1 MFIFYLDYKIIF
13 LFIILSTIKNI
24 FYYIMGASIL
34 PITVYKGKIMLLFG
48 KERDIDENPG
58 WSDFG
63 GGTDKGETFIQTAV
77 REGGE
82 EMTGFLG
89 SSDDIKRLLN
99 RFGTFNVDY
108 KSDNGYGTYRC
119 HVFPIEYDE
128 YLPYYYNNNQRF
140 LQKRLPSSIIRDT
153 KIFEKT
159 QIKWFDINELAKRRS
174 EFRSFY
180 RNIIDLILENKT
192 GLEKFAK
199 KCIKSKHN
207 VTRNI
212 RNGQMKKTKSRRR
225 K

>member
-1 MFIFYLDYKIIF
+1 
-13 LFIILSTIKNI
+13 
-24 FYYIMGASIL
+24 MGASIL
-34 PITVYKGKIMLLFG
+34 PITVHNGKVLLLFG

-63 GGTDKGETFIQTAV
+63 GGTDKGETFLETAV

-89 SSDDIKRLLN
+89 SSEDIKQLLK
-99 RFGTFNVDY
+99 RFGTFNIDF

-119 HVFPIEYDE
+119 HIFPMDYDE
-128 YLPYYYNNNQRF
+128 YLPHYYNNNQRF
-140 LQKRLPSSIIRDT
+140 LQKRLPASIIRDT

-159 QIKWFDINELAKRRS
+159 QIKWFDIDELAKRRS

-192 GLEKFAK
+192 ELEQFARKCNSKGKKTRVRRAK
-199 KCIKSKHN
+199 KNKITRRIKSK
-207 VTRNI
+207 
-212 RNGQMKKTKSRRR
+212 
-225 K
+225 

>member
-1 MFIFYLDYKIIF
+1 
-13 LFIILSTIKNI
+13 
-24 FYYIMGASIL
+24 MGASIL
-34 PITVYKGKIMLLFG
+34 PITVHNGKILLLFG

-63 GGTDKGETFIQTAV
+63 GGTDKGESFLETAI

-89 SSDDIKRLLN
+89 SSEDIKRLLK
-99 RFGTFNVDY
+99 RFGTFNLDF

-119 HVFPIEYDE
+119 HIFPMEYDE
-128 YLPYYYNNNQRF
+128 YLPHYYNNNQSF
-140 LQKRLPSSIIRDT
+140 LQKRLPASIIRDT

-174 EFRSFY
+174 EFRGFY

-192 GLEKFAK
+192 ELEQFARKCNIK
-199 KCIKSKHN
+199 KGFSK
-207 VTRNI
+207 TRV
-212 RNGQMKKTKSRRR
+212 RRSKKNKMTKRAT
-225 K
+225 KI

>member
-1 MFIFYLDYKIIF
+1 
-13 LFIILSTIKNI
+13 
-24 FYYIMGASIL
+24 MGASIL
-34 PITVYKGKIMLLFG
+34 PITVHNGKILLLFG

-63 GGTDKGETFIQTAV
+63 GGTDKGETFLETAV

-89 SSDDIKRLLN
+89 SSEDIKRLLK
-99 RFGTFNVDY
+99 RFGTFKLDF

-119 HVFPIEYDE
+119 HIFPMDYDE
-128 YLPYYYNNNQRF
+128 YLPHYYNNNQRF
-140 LQKRLPSSIIRDT
+140 LQKRLPTSIIRDT

-174 EFRSFY
+174 EFRGFY

-192 GLEKFAK
+192 ELEQFARKCKSKGRNTRVRRAK
-199 KCIKSKHN
+199 KNKL
-207 VTRNI
+207 TRRI
-212 RNGQMKKTKSRRR
+212 KTK
-225 K
+225 

>member
-1 MFIFYLDYKIIF
+1 
-13 LFIILSTIKNI
+13 
-24 FYYIMGASIL
+24 MGASIL
-34 PITVYKGKIMLLFG
+34 PITVHNGKILLLFG

-63 GGTDKGETFIQTAV
+63 GGTDKGETFLETAV

-89 SSDDIKRLLN
+89 SSEDIKRLLK
-99 RFGTFNVDY
+99 RFGTFKLDF

-119 HVFPIEYDE
+119 HIFPMDYDE
-128 YLPYYYNNNQRF
+128 YLPHYYNNNQRF
-140 LQKRLPSSIIRDT
+140 LQKRLPTSIIRDT

-174 EFRSFY
+174 EFRGFY

-192 GLEKFAK
+192 ELEQFARKCNSKGRKTRVRRSK
-199 KCIKSKHN
+199 KNKI
-207 VTRNI
+207 TRRI
-212 RNGQMKKTKSRRR
+212 KTK
-225 K
+225 

>member
-1 MFIFYLDYKIIF
+1 
-13 LFIILSTIKNI
+13 
-24 FYYIMGASIL
+24 MGASIL
-34 PITVYKGKIMLLFG
+34 PITVHNGKILLLFG

-63 GGTDKGETFIQTAV
+63 GGTDKGESFLQTAV

-89 SSDDIKRLLN
+89 SSDDIKRLLK
-99 RFGTFNVDY
+99 RFGTFNLDF

-119 HVFPIEYDE
+119 HIFPMEYDD
-128 YLPYYYNNNQRF
+128 YLPHYYNNNQRF
-140 LQKRLPSSIIRDT
+140 LQKRLPASIIRDT

-159 QIKWFDINELAKRRS
+159 QIKWFDINELAKRRG

-192 GLEKFAK
+192 ELEKFARKCNLK
-199 KCIKSKHN
+199 KGFSNK
-207 VTRNI
+207 
-212 RNGQMKKTKSRRR
+212 KKTRQQRVSKNNTTRRV
-225 K
+225 KM